1 MALIPSP
8 LNRFQHTDALGS
20 PVLVTDGSRNQ
31 VGTRTEY
38 EPYGQ
43 ILAGG
48 VADRPNFTGH
58 VADAQTSMDYM
69 QQRYYDPMLGRF
81 LSVDPVTATSVG
93 GNFNR
98 YWYASDNPYRFI
110 DPDGRDDEDAQKG
123 REAAEIQKKDDQRRA
138 EHGQGPGTRGGTLSQ
153 SRVDGAIA
161 GSKYNGRGSSG
172 GNSNGAGGRTGINA
186 VDVGLTGYGLM
197 APKKMGDFVQQGE
210 SAISKWEGA
219 TRDQLRFARN
229 AAKVGSVISYLT
241 LALSA
246 NDLRVAIRNHDSLDI
261 TTSSVDLG
269 VGLGGLG
276 GPVGAA
282 GASAYGGTQLLLQ
295 IPVVHKFVVTGPV
308 DVACRVT
315 GNCQ

>member
-98 YWYASDNPYRFI
+98 LACCRS
-110 DPDGRDDEDAQKG
+110 
-123 REAAEIQKKDDQRRA
+123 RRHHPNVA
-138 EHGQGPGTRGGTLSQ
+138 PPAFR
-153 SRVDGAIA
+153 SRWG
-161 GSKYNGRGSSG
+161 
-172 GNSNGAGGRTGINA
+172 
-186 VDVGLTGYGLM
+186 
-197 APKKMGDFVQQGE
+197 
-210 SAISKWEGA
+210 
-219 TRDQLRFARN
+219 
-229 AAKVGSVISYLT
+229 
-241 LALSA
+241 
-246 NDLRVAIRNHDSLDI
+246 
-261 TTSSVDLG
+261 
-269 VGLGGLG
+269 
-276 GPVGAA
+276 
-282 GASAYGGTQLLLQ
+282 
-295 IPVVHKFVVTGPV
+295 
-308 DVACRVT
+308 
-315 GNCQ
+315 